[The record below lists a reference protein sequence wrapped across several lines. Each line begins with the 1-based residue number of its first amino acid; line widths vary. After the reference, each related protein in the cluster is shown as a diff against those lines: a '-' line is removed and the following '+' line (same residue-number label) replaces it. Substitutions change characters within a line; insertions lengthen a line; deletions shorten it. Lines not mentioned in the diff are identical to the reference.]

1 MPNEPLGQRV
11 IGSPDLIK
19 AFTPEAAQ
27 AFHARWYTRDNS
39 VIVLHGPIDKDAVA
53 PLVARHIAPLP
64 VKTVPPHEWKARRS
78 YEPGQQVMRAT
89 EKDARQVGI
98 YLEKIVTFDEP
109 EAMRAEID
117 ATNVVLAGYLQLVP
131 PDVTR
136 RFAGRMLNVHPAPLP
151 AFGGP
156 GMYGI
161 RVHRAVLASGV
172 RWSGPTVHFVDEL
185 YDHGA
190 TIAHWQVPVIEGDDE
205 HTLAA
210 RVLRAEHLLFPRVV
224 LAVAS
229 GALALGSGDTV
240 ALVAFDPS
248 LDDAALRQDIDHA
261 MRFERDT
268 RSVPPIK

>member
-1 MPNEPLGQRV
+1 MNRLRIAV
-11 IGSPDLIK
+11 LASGSGSNLQALIDH
-19 AFTPEAAQ
+19 
-27 AFHARWYTRDNS
+27 FHALGDERAAD
-39 VIVLHGPIDKDAVA
+39 IA
-53 PLVARHIAPLP
+53 LVASNKRDAGAL
-64 VKTVPPHEWKARRS
+64 ARAHTA
-78 YEPGQQVMRAT
+78 G
-89 EKDARQVGI
+89 
-98 YLEKIVTFDEP
+98 
-109 EAMRAEID
+109 ID
-117 ATNVVLAGYLQLVP
+117 AAVIASPGSANGVPLAALLERCAIDLVILAGYLQLVP

-172 RWSGPTVHFVDEL
+172 RWSGPTVHLVDEL

-190 TIAHWQVPVIEGDDE
+190 TIAHWQVSVIEGDDE

-224 LAVAS
+224 QAVAS
-229 GALALGSGDTV
+229 GALALGSGDTI
-240 ALVAFDPS
+240 ALTAFDPS
-248 LDDAALRQDIDHA
+248 LDDAALGHYIDHA

-268 RSVPPIK
+268 RSVQPIN